1 MEAVIGGTASVGGGF
16 VESPQP
22 EIETRRSLRTAFK
35 RKRRNTMRFPL
46 FIELEG
52 KSAAVIGGGTIGTRR
67 ACALAEYGAAV
78 TVIAPEISEP
88 LRELV
93 QKGQIR
99 WKRKQAEA
107 DDLEGAVLAV
117 TAADDREVNHRAVLW
132 CRERGIP
139 VNAADRK
146 EECDFYFPGLARK
159 DEIIVGVCAGGKDHK
174 KAKTVTEA
182 IRSLLKEKE
191 ETER

>member
-1 MEAVIGGTASVGGGF
+1 
-16 VESPQP
+16 
-22 EIETRRSLRTAFK
+22 
-35 RKRRNTMRFPL
+35 MRFPL

-52 KSAAVIGGGTIGTRR
+52 KNVAVIGGGTIGTRR

-93 QKGQIR
+93 QNGQIR
-99 WKRKQAEA
+99 WKQKQAEA
-107 DDLEGAVLAV
+107 EDFAGAVLVVA
-117 TAADDREVNHRAVLW
+117 AADDRGVNHQAVLW

-182 IRSLLKEKE
+182 IRSLLKEQE
-191 ETER
+191 ETDR